1 MHHLQLAAVDVPASV
16 QFYTKYFGFRR
27 TSGEDQNHVML
38 RNNESFMLSLI
49 KISQRA
55 FLPNWF
61 HVGYAVGS
69 RERVKEIYKD
79 MQENGIEM
87 YQNFR
92 EDIDW
97 AAFYCRD
104 PAGIIVEVSWDRPHP
119 N

>member
-38 RNNESFMLSLI
+38 RNNESFML
-49 KISQRA
+49 
-55 FLPNWF
+55 